1 MSAKLILNAVWA
13 RILASPINATL
24 GGTALLGGRICL
36 DQLPADTALPCVVYA
51 IDRMDTGKSF
61 GDDERFDLTL
71 SFTMYQGGQNGLD
84 IYALSE
90 QILSA
95 LTAKLSPTGFDRFTL
110 TRVSCGVPSFADD
123 CWTMTDTYRG
133 VGYLLKTS

>member
-1 MSAKLILNAVWA
+1 
-13 RILASPINATL
+13 
-24 GGTALLGGRICL
+24 
-36 DQLPADTALPCVVYA
+36 
-51 IDRMDTGKSF
+51 MDTGKSF
-61 GDDERFDLTL
+61 EGDERFDLTL

-84 IYALSE
+84 IYTLSE

-123 CWTMTDTYRG
+123 CWTMMDTYRG
-133 VGYLLKTS
+133 VGYLLKT

>member
-13 RILASPINATL
+13 RILVSPINTTL

-61 GDDERFDLTL
+61 GDDERFDLHLERSNLVRVDSQTFAGWL
-71 SFTMYQGGQNGLD
+71 RPFYSHARLLRCAFIRRRLLD
-84 IYALSE
+84 
-90 QILSA
+90 
-95 LTAKLSPTGFDRFTL
+95 
-110 TRVSCGVPSFADD
+110 DD
-123 CWTMTDTYRG
+123 
-133 VGYLLKTS
+133 GYL